1 MRQTVTKSSHKGI
14 PSYSVDRGGI
24 FTGSLIFGVGF
35 RDEPVTLAGIT
46 HLVEHAVLR
55 MVQPVTLWHGGA
67 VHMDSVEFYACGEAD
82 AVAGYLNAIAA
93 AASGFIAVGEEDLAL
108 EKSIM
113 EADNPRGFSTVSSG
127 LLTCRFGT
135 NGQGGGHFGSPPI
148 TGISRAE
155 AIEWAQRW
163 FMAENAAV
171 AFTGPVPGS
180 LDIHLPKGT
189 PVTRHEPGPVITT
202 PTLIRSQKSGVALSF
217 MVPSRNSTFLAFPAR
232 FGIAARRSTSER
244 PAKRFQR

>member
-1 MRQTVTKSSHKGI
+1 MRQMVTMSSHKGI

-24 FTGSLIFGVGF
+24 FTGSLLFGVGF
-35 RDEPVTLAGIT
+35 RNEPVTLAGIT

-67 VHMDSVEFYACGEAD
+67 VQMDSVEFYACGDAD
-82 AVAGYLNAIAA
+82 AVAGYLNAIAGA
-93 AASGFIAVGEEDLAL
+93 VSGFTAVGEEELAL

-113 EADNPRGFSTVSSG
+113 EAENPQGFSTVSSG

-135 NGQGGGHFGSPPI
+135 NGQGAGHFGSPTI

-163 FMAENAAV
+163 LTNTMVRADDGSRNASPRSW
-171 AFTGPVPGS
+171 GWPGR
-180 LDIHLPKGT
+180 
-189 PVTRHEPGPVITT
+189 TRPRSIEGGLIRGFVEEAPGPW
-202 PTLIRSQKSGVALSF
+202 
-217 MVPSRNSTFLAFPAR
+217 
-232 FGIAARRSTSER
+232 
-244 PAKRFQR
+244 